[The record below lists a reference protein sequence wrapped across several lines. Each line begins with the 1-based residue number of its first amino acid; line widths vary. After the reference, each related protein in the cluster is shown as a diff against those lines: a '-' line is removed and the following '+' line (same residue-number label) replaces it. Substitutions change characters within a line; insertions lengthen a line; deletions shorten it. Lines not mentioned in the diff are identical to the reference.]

1 MEIKE
6 CYVGQFKVRPKKWWI
21 PWENTIAYY
30 PFKWDMNNRA
40 GTWTATW
47 WTIGADYL
55 TCNANTIT
63 VPFTETNSSNSPFTA
78 NIWIKIT
85 RRPSYN
91 PRIYND
97 RWGKTCLIV
106 EHYYSTWV
114 LALKR
119 DRDAQRPAPSYT
131 TAISGNQWTNII
143 LTYSWS
149 WNTFYIY
156 NNGQKFT
163 YPNGI
168 DRLTSDNK
176 IQFGSNGSD
185 LLYAQISEFIFE
197 KVQRTDDQSIEYF
210 NQTKSDYWIQ

>member
-1 MEIKE
+1 MKIK
-6 CYVGQFKVRPKKWWI
+6 KVYLGIQQIRPDDSWQ
-21 PWENTIAYY
+21 PWGNTIAYY

-40 GTWTATW
+40 GTGTATGG
-47 WTIGADYL
+47 TIGADYL
-55 TCNANTIT
+55 TCNGDYIT
-63 VPFTETNSSNSPFTA
+63 VPFTETSNVNSPFTA

-106 EHYYSTWV
+106 EHYYNTWV

-143 LTYSWS
+143 LTYSWT

-156 NNGQKFT
+156 NNGQKYT
-163 YPNGI
+163 YPNGT
-168 DRLTSDNK
+168 DRNTTDNK
-176 IQFGSNGSD
+176 ICFWDTSSSD
-185 LLYAQISEFIFE
+185 KLYANISEFIFE
-197 KVQRTDDQSIEYF
+197 KVQRTDDQSIDYF
-210 NQTKSDYWIQ
+210 NKTKSNYGL